1 MRGIMKNL
9 LQYTGLATLCALSL
23 GAQAK
28 VHEYQ
33 LDNGLRILVKEDH
46 RAPVVVSEVWYKVGA
61 SYEPLGITGISHM
74 LEHMMF
80 KGTKK
85 MAPGEL
91 ATIVSKNGGQQ
102 NAFTSEDY
110 TGYYQVFEK
119 SKLHISFEIESDR
132 MQNLVFDQAEFSKE
146 HQVVMEE
153 RRLRTD
159 DDPQSLT
166 YERFMAAAHISS
178 PYHHPIIGWMSD
190 INQLTLDDLKSWYEK
205 WYAPNNAT
213 LVVVGDVVPD
223 EVFQLAKQY
232 FGVIPAKK
240 PTTIKQTPEI
250 VSLGKREIVVK
261 TPAKLP
267 WIVMGYNVPT
277 AKTAKE
283 SWEVYA
289 LDVVTGILD
298 GGRSARFEKELVR
311 EKQIASSISAGFAPF
326 DRLDTL
332 LTISA
337 TPAEKHTTADVK
349 QAVLNQIDLLKKELV
364 SPAELAR
371 VKAQVAA
378 QRIFKKDSISEQ
390 AYEIGS
396 LETVGL
402 SWRLGEDYVK
412 NIQAVTPAQIQAVAK
427 KYLNDD
433 RLTVAVLEPLP
444 LTGKESQAPST
455 AGEGHVH

>member
-1 MRGIMKNL
+1 MKSL

-23 GAQAK
+23 GAHAK

-33 LDNGLRILVKEDH
+33 LDNGLRLLVKEDH
-46 RAPVVVSEVWYKVGA
+46 RAPVVVSEVWYKIGS

-80 KGTKK
+80 KGTPKFG
-85 MAPGEL
+85 PGQL
-91 ATIVSKNGGQQ
+91 STIVSNNGGQQ

-110 TGYYQVFEK
+110 TGYYQLFEK
-119 SKLHISFEIESDR
+119 SKLPISFELEADR
-132 MQNLVFDQAEFSKE
+132 MQNLIFDQAEFSKE

-159 DDPQSLT
+159 DDPQSIT
-166 YERFMAAAHISS
+166 YERFMATAHISS

-190 INQLTLDDLKSWYEK
+190 INQLTLNDLKSWYEK

-213 LVVVGDVVPD
+213 VVVVGDVVPD
-223 EVFQLAKQY
+223 EVFELAKRY
-232 FGVIPAKK
+232 FGPIPAKNI
-240 PTTIKQTPEI
+240 TNVKQTPEI
-250 VSLGKREIVVK
+250 TALGKREIVVK

-277 AKTAKE
+277 AKTAKD

-298 GGRSARFEKELVR
+298 GGRSARFEKQLVR
-311 EKQIASSISAGFAPF
+311 DQQIASSISAGYSPF
-326 DRLDTL
+326 DRLDSL

-337 TPAEKHTTADVK
+337 TPAAKHTTADVK
-349 QAVLNQIDLLKKELV
+349 RAILNQIEILKKELV
-364 SPAELAR
+364 TPSELAR
-371 VKAQVAA
+371 VKAQVVA
-378 QRIFKKDSISEQ
+378 QRIYKKDSISDQ

-396 LETVGL
+396 LESVGL
-402 SWRLGEDYVK
+402 SWRVGEDYVK
-412 NIQAVTPAQIQAVAK
+412 NIQAVTPAQIQKVAK
-427 KYLNDD
+427 KYLIEEK
-433 RLTVAVLEPLP
+433 LAVAVLEPLP